1 MTAAHS
7 HFQTAAFHDLVS
19 LSGSL
24 ILAFAVTH
32 DHLSPERAWTLSRID
47 ETYQISLWGADDEAT
62 AFAETKRLAFHQ
74 AARFWAVC

>member
-1 MTAAHS
+1 
-7 HFQTAAFHDLVS
+7 TAAFHDLVS

-32 DHLSPERAWTLSRID
+32 GRLSPEDAWTLSRID
-47 ETYQISLWGADDEAT
+47 ESYQISLWGEDEDA
-62 AFAETKRLAFHQ
+62 AVLAESKRQAFHQ